1 MDTVSAGCAN
11 EKRTGGCLREMGCTS
26 IGGVMVFE
34 CVVKGRRVILGL
46 LLTVAST
53 GNK

>member
-1 MDTVSAGCAN
+1 MFERNGMHIHRRGDG
-11 EKRTGGCLREMGCTS
+11 
-26 IGGVMVFE
+26 FE
-34 CVVKGRRVILGL
+34 CVVKDRRVILGL